1 MPVHYND
8 EDHYKIEIALREG
21 LDRINK
27 TLIAAAF
34 ALVFPLVG
42 GVVWFVVN
50 NEVYSNSV
58 ELTRQ
63 EHMEIIERLEKLED
77 R

>member
-8 EDHYKIEIALREG
+8 EDHYKIELALREG

-63 EHMEIIERLEKLED
+63 EHMEIIERLEKLEE
-77 R
+77 